1 MMSPLALLKPPDF
14 ILASL
19 DAEWF
24 SLPCGLSRRAPEAI
38 TPPVVGLDLNGVF
51 MPTVMEMS
59 EISWFRLIVY
69 GFWLML
75 TEELCCVMPVLLPLW
90 VPAPLP

>member
-1 MMSPLALLKPPDF
+1 MMIPLALLKPLDF

-19 DAEWF
+19 DYEWL
-24 SLPCGLSRRAPEAI
+24 SLPEGLSRRPPEAT

-51 MPTVMEMS
+51 IPTWIEMS
-59 EISWFRLIVY
+59 EISWFRLIVA

-75 TEELCCVMPVLLPLW
+75 TEELCYVMPVLLPLC
-90 VPAPLP
+90 VPVVPP